1 MYSGLSSGSSTSS
14 SYCFHEDKLP
24 AYAFYFFSAVLIPR
38 IEYGVQC
45 LKIELKSP
53 VKMFSATIH
62 FKGELFTRFAA
73 RTIIASTPNVVRN
86 RRSKPPTFSSK
97 NNFLRFVGKTPFIKP
112 LYHRFLQMLF
122 IFSGIIKFSIDSAGS

>member
-1 MYSGLSSGSSTSS
+1 MFHYFLSLINVLRSQFWLE
-14 SYCFHEDKLP
+14 YFPLHMLYHEDKLP
-24 AYAFYFFSAVLIPR
+24 AYAFYFFSAVLISR

-53 VKMFSATIH
+53 VKAISATIH

-73 RTIIASTPNVVRN
+73 RAIIASTPNVVRN

-97 NNFLRFVGKTPFIKP
+97 NNFLRFVGQNPPHKR
-112 LYHRFLQMLF
+112 LYIIDSFRCYL
-122 IFSGIIKFSIDSAGS
+122 IFS